1 MMHLAYGSSPRWLG
15 GSVSSVS
22 SMEPQYNCPSPFGT
36 VELHRAQVDRTGT
49 LQAWDGA
56 DLLLLDHVRE
66 LELRAEARVLVIG
79 DTFGALTTSLQS
91 FSTVV
96 LNDSAV
102 SEKAIASN
110 LGRNPSLAS
119 GRAVRFV
126 DSALDT
132 EELIA
137 ECGGPFDLVVWNV
150 ARTTDAVSHAASLLS
165 DLSHHSTV
173 VLAGGLDKNLPPRT
187 GDILRSVGEVTTHP
201 GRRKAHV
208 FSARPFPGES
218 GFRKAEPTKAAPI
231 TVIEHQL
238 VMHGGPGVFSSDRF
252 DLGTRLLAGQVSSR
266 AESLGVVR
274 TVVDLGC
281 GSGVL
286 GILALRHFPEA
297 EVHFIDDS
305 RTAVATARRNVSAN
319 APSFSQ
325 RAHFRSA
332 DVFGD
337 DWTEPIDVVL
347 CNPPFH
353 HTKAMSDEV
362 AWQMFVQSHRHLAP
376 GGELWVVG
384 NRHLGYHA
392 KLTRLFGNVRQLD
405 VHPKFVVLASTR

>member
-1 MMHLAYGSSPRWLG
+1 
-15 GSVSSVS
+15 
-22 SMEPQYNCPSPFGT
+22 MEPQYSCPTPFGM
-36 VELHRAQVDRTGT
+36 VELHRAHVDRTGT

-56 DLLLLDHVRE
+56 DLLLLDHVQA
-66 LELRAEARVLVIG
+66 LGVSEALRVLVIG
-79 DTFGALTTSLQS
+79 DTFGALTTSLRS
-91 FSTVV
+91 FQVVV

-102 SEKAIASN
+102 SAKAISAN
-110 LGRNPSLAS
+110 LARNPPTTST
-119 GRAVRFV
+119 GDIRFV
-126 DSALDT
+126 DASLDRLALI
-132 EELIA
+132 EA
-137 ECGGPFDLVVWNV
+137 CGGLFDLVVWNV
-150 ARTTDAVSHAASLLS
+150 GRTTEAVMHITSLLS
-165 DLSHHSTV
+165 SLSHATTV

-187 GDILRSVGEVTTHP
+187 GDILRSVGDVTTHP

-208 FSARPFPGES
+208 FSAVPPVGETS
-218 GFRKAEPTKAAPI
+218 FRASEATRVPEVAVP
-231 TVIEHQL
+231 EHNL
-238 VMHGGPGVFSSDRF
+238 VLQGGPGVFSSDRF
-252 DLGTRLLAGQVSSR
+252 DLGTRLLAGQIAVR

-281 GSGVL
+281 GNGALGV
-286 GILALRHFPEA
+286 LALRHFPEA
-297 EVHFIDDS
+297 EVHFLDDS
-305 RTAVATARRNVSAN
+305 RTAVAAARRNVVAN
-319 APSFSQ
+319 VPSSLT
-325 RAHFRSA
+325 RAHFRCA

-362 AWQMFVQSHRHLAP
+362 AWQMFVQAHRYIAP

>member
-1 MMHLAYGSSPRWLG
+1 MD
-15 GSVSSVS
+15 
-22 SMEPQYNCPSPFGT
+22 PQYTCPTPFGT
-36 VELHRAQVDRTGT
+36 VELHRAHADRTGT

-56 DLLLLDHVRE
+56 DLLLLDHVKE
-66 LELRAEARVLVIG
+66 LDLRPGLRLLVIG
-79 DTFGALTTSLQS
+79 DTFGALTASLQS
-91 FSTVV
+91 FGLVV

-102 SEKAIASN
+102 SAKAIAAN
-110 LGRNPSLAS
+110 LVRNTSLAS
-119 GRAVRFV
+119 LGEIRFV
-126 DSALDT
+126 DASLDRAALVD
-132 EELIA
+132 A
-137 ECGGPFDLVVWNV
+137 CGGPFDLVVWNV
-150 ARTTDAVSHAASLLS
+150 GRTTEAVSHVAALLS
-165 DLSHHSTV
+165 DLSHSTTT

-208 FSARPFPGES
+208 FSAVPSAGETSFRPGD
-218 GFRKAEPTKAAPI
+218 AT
-231 TVIEHQL
+231 TVPVVNVSEHSL
-238 VMHGGPGVFSSDRF
+238 VLQGGPGVFSSDRF
-252 DLGTRLLAGQVSSR
+252 DLGTRLLAGQIASR

-274 TVVDLGC
+274 SVVDLGC
-281 GSGVL
+281 GNGAL

-297 EVHFIDDS
+297 EVHFLDDS
-305 RTAVATARRNVSAN
+305 RTATATARRNVVANVPKSSA
-319 APSFSQ
+319 
-325 RAHFRSA
+325 RAHFLSA

-362 AWQMFVQSHRHLAP
+362 AWQMFVQAHRHLLP

>member
-1 MMHLAYGSSPRWLG
+1 
-15 GSVSSVS
+15 
-22 SMEPQYNCPSPFGT
+22 METQHTCPSPFGT
-36 VELHRAQVDRTGT
+36 VELHRAHVDRTGT

-56 DLLLLDHVRE
+56 DLLLLDHVKA
-66 LELRAEARVLVIG
+66 LELTPTQRVLVVG
-79 DTFGALTTSLQS
+79 DTFGALTTSLRQ
-91 FSTVV
+91 FSLVV

-102 SEKAIASN
+102 SERAITAN
-110 LGRNPSLAS
+110 LARNPALPS
-119 GRAVRFV
+119 GNQVSFV
-126 DSALDT
+126 DASLDR
-132 EELIA
+132 EPLVEA
-137 ECGGPFDLVVWNV
+137 CGGPFDLVVWNV
-150 ARTTDAVSHAASLLS
+150 GRTTEAVSHMASLLS
-165 DLSHHSTV
+165 LISHGDTV

-187 GDILRSVGEVTTHP
+187 GDILRAVGEVTTHP

-208 FSARPFPGES
+208 FSARPYADEGS
-218 GFRKAEPTKAAPI
+218 FRAVAVTPPPVVDVAEHGI
-231 TVIEHQL
+231 VL
-238 VMHGGPGVFSSDRF
+238 RGGPGVFSSDRF
-252 DLGTRLLAGQVSSR
+252 DLGTRLLAGQIAAR

-281 GSGVL
+281 GNGALGVV
-286 GILALRHFPEA
+286 ALRHFPEA
-297 EVHFIDDS
+297 VVSFLDDS
-305 RTAVATARRNVSAN
+305 RTAVATARRNVVDNVPA
-319 APSFSQ
+319 A
-325 RAHFRSA
+325 ATRSEFLCA
-332 DVFGD
+332 DVFGE

-405 VHPKFVVLASTR
+405 AHPKFVVLASTR